1 VDFAENTAMQHLAH
15 DLGMTVRRSLDDPTQ
30 VIYSLP
36 L

>member
-1 VDFAENTAMQHLAH
+1 MQHLAH